1 MPFPSRRAVLPA
13 LLSAVGLL
21 PSAALA
27 AGRSSK
33 KKTVPAEAASTVY
46 ARQPAVRQ
54 FAAEVAERRKLP
66 QFWIE
71 KNLAQARR
79 IEAARRLV
87 MPAASSRAKNWA
99 AYRARFIEPQRIDA
113 GVAFWHDNRASLQA
127 AEERFGVPPEIVVGI
142 VGVETFYG
150 RIMGNFRLIDVLATL
165 AFDFPTGRSD
175 RSPFFRDELEELFV
189 LCAREGTDPQSLKG
203 SYAGAMGLP
212 QFMPSSVNRH
222 AVDFDGDGRVD
233 LHTNAVDVVGSIA
246 NYLASFGWQRG
257 MATHFGVQVPV
268 DAEQRAVLLAP
279 DIVPT
284 FSAAQMAERG
294 ALLDAAGSAHTA
306 LLALVQL
313 HNGEAA
319 APTYIAGTQNFYVVT
334 RYNWSSYY
342 ALAVIELGQA
352 IRQAQ

>member
-1 MPFPSRRAVLPA
+1 M
-13 LLSAVGLL
+13 
-21 PSAALA
+21 
-27 AGRSSK
+27 
-33 KKTVPAEAASTVY
+33 
-46 ARQPAVRQ
+46 
-54 FAAEVAERRKLP
+54 
-66 QFWIE
+66 
-71 KNLAQARR
+71 
-79 IEAARRLV
+79 
-87 MPAASSRAKNWA
+87 
-99 AYRARFIEPQRIDA
+99 
-113 GVAFWHDNRASLQA
+113 
-127 AEERFGVPPEIVVGI
+127 PPEIVVGI

-284 FSAAQMAERG
+284 FSAAQMTERG